1 MVWRWFPWLPPA
13 CYTIKHLACLVGHE
27 WLHRNGLLT
36 CTSQSTA
43 ALENANEYLSGT
55 ITSEIVH
62 QNVILYLYYWPEVR
76 SSLLLLWC
84 WVFPKIMAINTYS
97 SPVSAWYR
105 LLCELKLWFT
115 IVLYFSIQ
123 WQIDDRNSTQKLLN
137 LWDGILCISWHTWF
151 ETD

>member
-1 MVWRWFPWLPPA
+1 M
-13 CYTIKHLACLVGHE
+13 CYGVKVISMAASSL
-27 WLHRNGLLT
+27 LHHK
-36 CTSQSTA
+36 
-43 ALENANEYLSGT
+43 ALSMLSGPWMAPQKWAPHMYQPINCST
-55 ITSEIVH
+55 GECKWVPFWNYHNEIVH

-84 WVFPKIMAINTYS
+84 WEFPKIIVINTYS

-123 WQIDDRNSTQKLLN
+123 WQINDRNSTQKLLN
-137 LWDGILCISWHTWF
+137 LWDGILCISWHI
-151 ETD
+151 